1 MRILPIAFLL
11 PILALLIGPAEA
23 ATTGAPAA
31 KWQRLIV
38 GGTGLAVEM
47 PGAPVKGN
55 DLTID
60 GLRSVVY
67 RLDAGATRSYDVRC
81 EQIPASQT
89 AVEGV
94 DALFDDIR
102 DGLLEDG
109 TLRAQWSLP
118 PRAGAIGRGL
128 TIDSAVK
135 SGPDAY
141 TTVAYLY
148 LRGDWLYELLATVPR
163 GGERD
168 PAVQRFLASARFA
181 GK

>member
-1 MRILPIAFLL
+1 ML
-11 PILALLIGPAEA
+11 
-23 ATTGAPAA
+23 GAPAA
-31 KWQRLIV
+31 QWQRLFV

-67 RLDAGATRSYDVRC
+67 RLEAGATHSYGVRC
-81 EQIPASQT
+81 EQIAASQI
-89 AVEGV
+89 AVEGA

-102 DGLLEDG
+102 DGLVEDG
-109 TLRAQWSLP
+109 TLRAQWALP
-118 PRAGAIGRGL
+118 ARADAVGRGL
-128 TIDSAVK
+128 IIDSAVK
-135 SGPDAY
+135 SGPDAF

-168 PAVQRFLASARFA
+168 PAVQRFLGSARFA